1 MRKTVAILSLA
12 FCLIGSAVV
21 AYSQDSAAKTNG
33 AAPSGTTPAGPTAVI
48 TAAST
53 PMDLARAALA
63 AQGGDKFKNLK
74 SLVLLGDV
82 DLYAPGSAQSVPGKF
97 EIVQAS
103 GDRYRLE
110 VASVF
115 AFKMAF
121 NGERT
126 TSSVAMFSL
135 PDLTKVG
142 LGVLTKLDQSGY
154 TITAL
159 PDKKKQRAFRVTGPD
174 GSVTDFVIDA
184 LTGRVVKYTV
194 PFNGGSFIVEHD
206 NMKEIDGVLVPHKIA
221 QSFETSRGTFL
232 AEFKVKKVTINQPVG
247 DDIFV
252 IQ

>member
-1 MRKTVAILSLA
+1 MRKIVTSLSLA

-21 AYSQDSAAKTNG
+21 ANSQDSAAKANG
-33 AAPSGTTPAGPTAVI
+33 TAPAGTTPAGSTVAI
-48 TAAST
+48 TPAST

-74 SLVLLGDV
+74 SLVLRGDV

-115 AFKMAF
+115 PFTMAF

-126 TSSVAMFSL
+126 TSSVGMFSL
-135 PDLTKVG
+135 PDLSKVG
-142 LGVLTKLDQSGY
+142 LGVLTKLDQTGY

-174 GSVTDFVIDA
+174 GSATDFVIDA

-194 PFNGGSFIVEHD
+194 PFNGGTFIVEHD
-206 NMKEIDGVLVPHKIA
+206 NLKEFEGVLVPYKIA
-221 QSFETSRGTFL
+221 QSFETSKGTFI
-232 AEFKVKKVTINQPVG
+232 AEFKVKTVTVNQPVG